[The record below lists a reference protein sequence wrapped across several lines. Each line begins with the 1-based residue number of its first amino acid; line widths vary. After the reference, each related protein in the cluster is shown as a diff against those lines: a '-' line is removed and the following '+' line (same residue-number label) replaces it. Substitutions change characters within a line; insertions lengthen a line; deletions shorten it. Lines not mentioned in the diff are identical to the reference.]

1 MKLTIK
7 EQVIKYI
14 LSIDREYKNNR
25 LSVDISRK
33 NFIESELSFISEE
46 EFINQLSLLET
57 EGYIT
62 VNFRTGDRNLQ
73 YYITVI
79 LHDLII
85 NYFENKKLKKIEI
98 RNQWIQFWIPISI
111 SIAALIVSI
120 LALILE

>member
-85 NYFENKKLKKIEI
+85 NYFENKKLKNIEI

>member
-33 NFIESELSFISEE
+33 NFNESELSFISEE

-85 NYFENKKLKKIEI
+85 NYFENKKLKNIEI